1 MSEKLITNLENIGF
15 GPEVKD
21 LEYYVLEEFTA
32 GTSLTLNKN
41 IDSDGRIMATY
52 GDLPSVPSEEND
64 SVTDPYYTYGGELI
78 VKENESRAPGL
89 VVGQEYIGYY
99 HVHINENGDVIYM
112 VGEYHSNVYHPTLTP
127 ISNITTVAIGDVNDL
142 GTTTEYNGK
151 QFLLEKYVKIK
162 EKEYSTEDA
171 LEIIR
176 SQEQSLLVSE
186 VFPGTMELI
195 TNENGD
201 ATGITGELELRYGL
215 KFSAII
221 DEQVYKITSVEVDV
235 LDLPFNEY
243 KNLSSD
249 SLNLYCL
256 LKELKHDDKFKMLF
270 KYIIPVNKLVSLA
283 AIYNDMA
290 MFPSIGQIIVEES
303 SGLEASVEEVL
314 TTMAGILPDT
324 VNTLL
329 EQINTEDL
337 DLSDRREGA
346 WAHPRDRSSRNG
358 LLVQSWDTWD
368 RELLI
373 NSTARIKKLFKSYYN
388 SRDFDPS
395 SVSENVDG
403 PGKIFE
409 KSLRD
414 LFRPAAGRQLLP
426 WYKRRNLKENPFN
439 SLGEICKKDD

>member
-1 MSEKLITNLENIGF
+1 
-15 GPEVKD
+15 
-21 LEYYVLEEFTA
+21 
-32 GTSLTLNKN
+32 
-41 IDSDGRIMATY
+41 
-52 GDLPSVPSEEND
+52 
-64 SVTDPYYTYGGELI
+64 
-78 VKENESRAPGL
+78 
-89 VVGQEYIGYY
+89 
-99 HVHINENGDVIYM
+99 
-112 VGEYHSNVYHPTLTP
+112 
-127 ISNITTVAIGDVNDL
+127 
-142 GTTTEYNGK
+142 
-151 QFLLEKYVKIK
+151 
-162 EKEYSTEDA
+162 
-171 LEIIR
+171 
-176 SQEQSLLVSE
+176 
-186 VFPGTMELI
+186 MELI
-195 TNENGD
+195 SNENGD
-201 ATGITGELELRYGL
+201 ATGITGELGLRYGL
-215 KFSAII
+215 KFSII
-221 DEQVYKITSVEVDV
+221 VKNVVYKITSVEIDA
-235 LDLPFNEY
+235 LDLPLSEY
-243 KNLSSD
+243 KTLSAN

-290 MFPSIGQIIVEES
+290 MLPSIGQIIVEES
-303 SGLEASVEEVL
+303 FGLETSVEEIL
-314 TTMAGILPDT
+314 TRKAGKLSDE

-329 EQINTEDL
+329 EKINTQDL
-337 DLSDRREGA
+337 ELPDRREGA

-439 SLGEICKKDD
+439 SLGEICKKDDEWLYIKEVRMSFQPRILGGDMSRSSSDGFEQIEDLKSNIKQNLKMLLLTNPGERVMDPNFGVGISRYLFEMMSDSVYSEIDSLIKEKVSIYMPYVNIQRIQFFEDIKRDNKINMKILYSVPRVSLNDSMTVNVT